1 MSTYLPSLFTDSLMD
16 MFEDLDR
23 SFFRGANNAE
33 HALYGSRAARLMKTD
48 IRENEN
54 GYELAIDLP
63 GFRKEDIHLELN
75 AGALTITA
83 EKSLDKKDEDK
94 QGRVLRQERY
104 AGTLSRSFYVGDH
117 ISEDDVHAAFENV
130 VLTVTIPKEQP
141 KVPEK
146 KTILIG

>member
-23 SFFRGANNAE
+23 GFFRAPVNAE
-33 HALYGSRAARLMKTD
+33 RALYGNRAARVMKTD
-48 IRENEN
+48 IRETEN

-63 GFRKEDIHLELN
+63 GFKKEDIHLELN
-75 AGALTITA
+75 GGALTITA

-94 QGRVLRQERY
+94 EGRLLRQERY

-117 ISEDDVHAAFENV
+117 VTEDQVHAAFENG
-130 VLTVTIPKEQP
+130 VLTIGIPKEQP

-146 KTILIG
+146 KTICIE